1 MGECNDS
8 HHECSNGIGRK
19 RRGTD
24 GGERLMALD
33 TGLAAILLLAGRV
46 IFGGLLA
53 FQGLNH
59 FMNTEQMTGY
69 AQAKGLPAPK
79 FGVVASGVLLVAGG
93 LAIVLG
99 VYPAIAAGAVAVF
112 LLASAVI
119 FHDFWAVPEE
129 QAQDEMV
136 NFLKNV
142 ELAGAALVVLAI
154 SGEAWAYTV
163 GIGL

>member
-1 MGECNDS
+1 
-8 HHECSNGIGRK
+8 
-19 RRGTD
+19 
-24 GGERLMALD
+24 MALD
-33 TGLAAILLLAGRV
+33 AGLAGIVLLAGR
-46 IFGGLLA
+46 ILFGGILA

-59 FMNTEQMTGY
+59 FQNVGAMTGY
-69 AQAKGLPAPK
+69 AAAKGLPAPK

-99 VYPAIAAGAVAVF
+99 VFPTLAAGAVAVF

-129 QAQDEMV
+129 QAQDEMIH
-136 NFLKNV
+136 FLKNV
-142 ELAGAALVVLAI
+142 ELAGGALFVLAI

-163 GIGL
+163 AVGL

>member
-1 MGECNDS
+1 M
-8 HHECSNGIGRK
+8 GRK
-19 RRGTD
+19 RRSTG

-33 TGLAAILLLAGRV
+33 AGLAGILLLIGRV
-46 IFGGLLA
+46 LFGGLLV

-59 FMNTEQMTGY
+59 FMNAEQMTGY
-69 AQAKGLPAPK
+69 AQAKGLPAPG

-93 LAIVLG
+93 LALILG
-99 VYPAIAAGAVAVF
+99 VYPAVAAGALAVF
-112 LLASAVI
+112 LFVSAVV

-142 ELAGAALVVLAI
+142 ELAGAALVFLAI

>member
-1 MGECNDS
+1 
-8 HHECSNGIGRK
+8 
-19 RRGTD
+19 
-24 GGERLMALD
+24 MALD
-33 TGLAAILLLAGRV
+33 AGLAGIVLLVGRIL
-46 IFGGLLA
+46 FGGILA

-59 FMNTEQMTGY
+59 FQNVGAMTGY
-69 AQAKGLPAPK
+69 AAAKGVPAPK

-99 VYPAIAAGAVAVF
+99 VFPTVAAGAVAVF

-129 QAQDEMV
+129 QAQDEMIH
-136 NFLKNV
+136 FLKNV
-142 ELAGAALVVLAI
+142 ELAGGALFILAI

-163 GIGL
+163 AIGL

>member
-1 MGECNDS
+1 
-8 HHECSNGIGRK
+8 
-19 RRGTD
+19 
-24 GGERLMALD
+24 MALD
-33 TGLAAILLLAGRV
+33 AGLAGIVLLVARIL
-46 IFGGLLA
+46 FGGLLA

-59 FMNTEQMTGY
+59 FQNVGAMTGY

-99 VYPAIAAGAVAVF
+99 VFPAIAAGAVAVF
-112 LLASAVI
+112 LLVSAVV
-119 FHDFWAVPEE
+119 FHNFWAVPEE

-136 NFLKNV
+136 SFLKNV
-142 ELAGAALVVLAI
+142 ELAGAALFVLAI

>member
-1 MGECNDS
+1 
-8 HHECSNGIGRK
+8 
-19 RRGTD
+19 
-24 GGERLMALD
+24 MALD
-33 TGLAAILLLAGRV
+33 AGLAGILLLIGRV
-46 IFGGLLA
+46 LFGGLLV

-59 FMNTEQMTGY
+59 FMNAEQMTGY
-69 AQAKGLPAPK
+69 AQAKGLPAPG

-93 LAIVLG
+93 LALILG
-99 VYPAIAAGAVAVF
+99 VYPAVAAGALAVF

-119 FHDFWAVPEE
+119 FHDFWAVPDE

-142 ELAGAALVVLAI
+142 ELAGAALVFLAI

>member
-1 MGECNDS
+1 
-8 HHECSNGIGRK
+8 
-19 RRGTD
+19 
-24 GGERLMALD
+24 MALD
-33 TGLAAILLLAGRV
+33 AGLAGILLLVGR
-46 IFGGLLA
+46 ILFGGLLV

-59 FMNTEQMTGY
+59 FMNVEQMTGY
-69 AQAKGLPAPK
+69 AQAKGLPAPG

-93 LAIVLG
+93 LALILG
-99 VYPAIAAGAVAVF
+99 VYPAIAAGALAVF
-112 LLASAVI
+112 LLVSAVV

-142 ELAGAALVVLAI
+142 ELAGAALVFLAI

>member
-1 MGECNDS
+1 
-8 HHECSNGIGRK
+8 
-19 RRGTD
+19 
-24 GGERLMALD
+24 MALD
-33 TGLAAILLLAGRV
+33 AGLAGIVLLVGRIL
-46 IFGGLLA
+46 FGGILA

-59 FMNTEQMTGY
+59 FQNVGAMTGY
-69 AQAKGLPAPK
+69 AAAKGLPAPK

-99 VYPAIAAGAVAVF
+99 VFPTLAAGTVAVF

-129 QAQDEMV
+129 QAQDEMIH
-136 NFLKNV
+136 FLKNV
-142 ELAGAALVVLAI
+142 ELAGGALFVLAI

-163 GIGL
+163 AVGL

>member
-1 MGECNDS
+1 
-8 HHECSNGIGRK
+8 
-19 RRGTD
+19 
-24 GGERLMALD
+24 MALD
-33 TGLAAILLLAGRV
+33 TGLAALLLLGGRV
-46 IFGGLLA
+46 LFGGLLV

-59 FMNTEQMTGY
+59 FMNTEAMTGY
-69 AQAKGLPAPK
+69 AQAKGLPAAG

-99 VYPAIAAGAVAVF
+99 IYPAIAAGAVTLF

-136 NFLKNV
+136 QFQKNV
-142 ELAGAALVVLAI
+142 QLAGATLVILAI
-154 SGEAWAYTV
+154 SNQTWAYTV

>member
-1 MGECNDS
+1 
-8 HHECSNGIGRK
+8 
-19 RRGTD
+19 
-24 GGERLMALD
+24 MALD
-33 TGLAAILLLAGRV
+33 TGLAALLLLGGRV
-46 IFGGLLA
+46 LFGGLLV

-59 FMNTEQMTGY
+59 FTNTEAMTGY
-69 AQAKGLPAPK
+69 AQAKGLPAPG

-99 VYPAIAAGAVAVF
+99 IYPAIAAGAVTLF
-112 LLASAVI
+112 LLASAVV

-136 NFLKNV
+136 QFQKNV
-142 ELAGAALVVLAI
+142 QLAGATLVILAI
-154 SGEAWAYTV
+154 SNQTWAYTV